1 MNDGLSKRRFK
12 AWNFVDNLCRRIDQA
27 GQYTGHGRDQHSEED
42 GSVHPEHHQNDG
54 DDYSEDRQQHRTAV
68 DVSERHERARIRHD
82 NFRTLKTDKCNEKAD
97 AGADCQFK
105 LRRNGIDDF
114 PSSLLMIDRQK

>member
-1 MNDGLSKRRFK
+1 MTVTIIPKIVSK
-12 AWNFVDNLCRRIDQA
+12 D
-27 GQYTGHGRDQHSEED
+27 
-42 GSVHPEHHQNDG
+42 
-54 DDYSEDRQQHRTAV
+54 RTAV

-114 PSSLLMIDRQK
+114 FPQAC